1 MIRYLVIFADKIV
14 NSNNNVVII
23 VIKNIMAKFVKIEV
37 LGSVLREA
45 TSIVEYFNRKLVVYE
60 AK

>member
-1 MIRYLVIFADKIV
+1 M
-14 NSNNNVVII
+14 NNNNNVVII
-23 VIKNIMAKFVKIEV
+23 VIKDVMAKFMKIEV
-37 LGSVLREA
+37 LGSVLREV